1 MIVVGRVDVFGYPT
15 YTLYKE
21 KTMNGRIAKTLWR
34 AARQIGN
41 PDLGYIHTGTK
52 IVIGG
57 SPTRRWHPKSVRGVY
72 KQLKKVYNDKAH
84 TVSV

>member
-21 KTMNGRIAKTLWR
+21 KTMNGRVAKTLRR

-41 PDLGYIHTGTK
+41 PDLGYTHTRKK
-52 IVIGG
+52 IAIGR
-57 SPTRRWHPKSVRGVY
+57 STIRRWHPKSVRGVY